1 MPQDPDVEPHSNAQA
16 HTQAQTQHNN
26 DNPSHLFLVRLWAES
41 NNEGEAVWCGK
52 VQHVTKGKANQFRDW
67 PTLIDHLTA
76 MLPNADRVRHH
87 RDAED

>member
-1 MPQDPDVEPHSNAQA
+1 MPQDPDVEPHNNV
-16 HTQAQTQHNN
+16 QAQTQHNN
-26 DNPSHLFLVRLWAES
+26 DNPSHLFLVRLWTES

-52 VQHVTKGKANQFRDW
+52 VQHVTRGKANQFRDW